1 MMRKRVVIRL
11 HPAEAKT
18 EASWVV
24 LDGTSGE
31 QPTVIQQGSVAE
43 LDEVT
48 VGARVVLLV
57 PGIDVLLLQAAVPP
71 VNQRKLLSAVPY
83 ALEDQLAGDVD
94 QQHFATGSRNDV
106 GLLNTAVVEHERLKD
121 WLFQLKVVGVQTDM
135 VVPDVLAMP
144 YTAGQWTLFL
154 EDHSAMLRTGL
165 QTGLVMDAS
174 NASLL
179 YESALRSAQEL
190 RPKKVVV
197 YDFRTVADDQSELWL
212 PQAESLLHVD
222 SQFPA
227 SSEVATLQSDP
238 LEVEIIQ
245 PVEPAIGLLADAL
258 DESQVIDLLQGDY
271 SRREQVG
278 KLWRPWRLAAGLL
291 MGLLVVQWV
300 QGLMVNSQL
309 KNEVSE
315 LREQVKDRYVQSFP
329 NAKRVVNARAQM
341 ESKLKALRGGG
352 EGGQGVFLA
361 LLEQVASPLSQA
373 KGVALQRFAYRAG
386 KLNVT
391 FEINNLQQLDQLKQS
406 LVATGGLTVDIQ
418 SASARK
424 GKVEARL
431 LIEQS
436 EA

>member
-1 MMRKRVVIRL
+1 MRKRVVIRL

-31 QPTVIQQGSVAE
+31 QPTVIQQGGVAE

-48 VGARVVLLV
+48 IGARVILLV

-83 ALEDQLAGDVD
+83 ALEEQLAGDVE
-94 QQHFATGSRNDV
+94 QQHFATGSRNDI
-106 GLLNTAVVEHERLKD
+106 GLLNTAVVEDERLKD
-121 WLFQLKVVGVQTDM
+121 WLFQLKVVGVQIDM

-179 YESALRSAQEL
+179 YESALRSAQEQ
-190 RPKKVVV
+190 RPRKVVV
-197 YDFRTVADDQSELWL
+197 YDFRTVADDHQSELWL

-222 SQFPA
+222 SQPT
-227 SSEVATLQSDP
+227 ETLQSDP

-258 DESQVIDLLQGDY
+258 NESQVIDLLQGDY

-291 MGLLVVQWV
+291 IGLFVVQWV

-309 KNEVSE
+309 KNELSE

-361 LLEQVASPLSQA
+361 LLEQVSPPLSQA

-406 LVATGGLTVDIQ
+406 LVAKGGLTVDIQ

-436 EA
+436 DA